1 MLQDSIGLKTPSVSR
16 LESDPVLG
24 DDAPMRELYFAYGS
38 NLSSRRLAER
48 IPGARAV
55 GAGHL
60 DDYRLVFNKPSL
72 DGSGK
77 ANLIPAPNQ
86 RAWGVIW
93 SIPDETWPTLDGFE
107 PGYARTPCRVRDE
120 SEQWHAAQVYL
131 WLSPSP
137 EQLPFASYLHHIRE
151 GALEHALPA
160 SFLEQI
166 DRVRTRPDPG
176 TESH

>member
-1 MLQDSIGLKTPSVSR
+1 MAASVPR

-48 IPGARAV
+48 IPGTRAV

-93 SIPDETWPTLDGFE
+93 SIPADTWPALDGFE

-120 SEQWHAAQVYL
+120 NGQWHSAQVYL
-131 WLSPSP
+131 WLAESP
-137 EQLPFASYLHHIRE
+137 EQPPFAGYLDHIRE

-176 TESH
+176 AESH